1 MIPKKVIR
9 CQSDKHEKNGNILLA
24 LSDKSIFVKCNN
36 GICKNWT
43 KITLNI
49 PGIKLDLTEAG
60 ITQEVL
66 PDDYH
71 LHLESATTLVVD
83 HK

>member
-1 MIPKKVIR
+1 MSKKVIR
-9 CQSDKHEKNGNILLA
+9 CQSDKHQTNGNILVA

-36 GICKNWT
+36 GVCKSWT

-49 PGIKLDLTEAG
+49 PGLRLDLSEAG

-71 LHLESATTLVVD
+71 LHLENATSVVV
-83 HK
+83 KK